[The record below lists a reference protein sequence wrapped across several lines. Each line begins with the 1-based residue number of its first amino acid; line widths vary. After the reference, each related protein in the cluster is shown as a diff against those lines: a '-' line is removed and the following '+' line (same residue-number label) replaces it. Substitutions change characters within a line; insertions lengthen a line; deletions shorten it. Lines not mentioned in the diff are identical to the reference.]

1 MSQARPYKRK
11 MLNLTILRDMQL
23 RMISKITLLL
33 FVCLLCSSMV
43 YFFFSNREITASF
56 TMFHIH
62 ARNFL
67 DFLLP
72 MVLGSFFVS
81 LIIGAVAS
89 LFFPKNIVGGL
100 YRIEREV
107 EKITAGDLT
116 VHITLRKADVV
127 HVLAGRINKMVDQL
141 RVKMLALSRG
151 VEEARSVCASAPA
164 VDTEARQQEIL
175 EILARIQAELR
186 SLKLS

>member
-1 MSQARPYKRK
+1 MSQSRPYKRK
-11 MLNLTILRDMQL
+11 MLNLTILRDMQI
-23 RMISKITLLL
+23 RMISRITLLL
-33 FVCLLCSSMV
+33 FVCLLLSSMV
-43 YFFFSNREITASF
+43 YFFFSNREVTASF
-56 TMFHIH
+56 KMFHIH
-62 ARNFL
+62 AKNFL

-81 LIIGAVAS
+81 LIIGVVAS

-107 EKITAGDLT
+107 ERITDGDLT

-127 HVLAGRINKMVDQL
+127 RALAGRISKMVDQL
-141 RVKMLALSRG
+141 RVKMLAVSRG
-151 VEEARSVCASAPA
+151 VEEARSVCAAAPLA
-164 VDTEARQQEIL
+164 GAAEQQEIL
-175 EILARIQAELR
+175 EILDKIQAELH